1 MEAVPCPENQHC
13 SDCDST
19 TGHCLTECDTGYFG
33 RTCSSVCSDKCM
45 NKSCILVHNGI
56 GNCTGGCVPGY
67 QGINC
72 NIPCDNPGGNC
83 TACPGGCDGGY
94 CQLGSSCVS
103 GCVDSHYG
111 TGCDEKS
118 AVPCPENQ
126 HCLDCDNTT
135 GHCLTE
141 CDTGYFGRMCSS
153 VCSDNCMNK
162 SCILVPHGIGN
173 CTEGCVP
180 GFQGRGCNIPCDS
193 PGGNCTACPG
203 GCYGRYCQLGSSC
216 VSGCE
221 DSYYGTDCKNCSS
234 GCKTC
239 NRMTGT
245 CDEESAVPC
254 PETQHF
260 SDCDNTTGHCL
271 TECDTGYFGQM
282 CSSVCSHN
290 CNNKKCI
297 LEQRGIGNCT
307 EACVPGYQGL
317 GCNIPCDTA
326 GIYCTACPDGC
337 DGGHCQLGPSC
348 VSGCVDSY
356 YGTDCKNCSR
366 GCTTCNRWTGTC
378 YNKLVKSEVMD
389 ITVNGRRRITVG
401 DKENVTFRCKV
412 QGYLLPNVSIIHEGH
427 NAPAVDMI
435 KKKISSN
442 SISIISG
449 CSILAAAFI
458 AIALIIRSRLEQI
471 RGLGIMQ
478 IYPRIQDTWAQLKT
492 QGRSLTEEYESFCVN
507 GIMRMVDVDMPAT
520 VRQPA
525 NQELQALHMIATF
538 DWSTYVI
545 AMPQLRRLQDASLV
559 SGGHRTRLSGPIFA
573 KLDSDPEDQLSFLF
587 CNRSIDSDACIG
599 AVPYSLGI
607 RETGDECGFAMNHDF
622 FQVS

>member
-1 MEAVPCPENQHC
+1 MSEAADFLPLAETHSGDCPVLISIFLDGGYVSAC
-13 SDCDST
+13 VCVCACVRACVRA
-19 TGHCLTECDTGYFG
+19 CLTECDTGYFG

-56 GNCTGGCVPGY
+56 GNCTEGCVPGY

-162 SCILVPHGIGN
+162 SCILVPHGIGD

-203 GCYGRYCQLGSSC
+203 GCDGRYCQLGSSC

-245 CDEESAVPC
+245 CDEES
-254 PETQHF
+254 
-260 SDCDNTTGHCL
+260 G
-271 TECDTGYFGQM
+271 
-282 CSSVCSHN
+282 
-290 CNNKKCI
+290 
-297 LEQRGIGNCT
+297 
-307 EACVPGYQGL
+307 
-317 GCNIPCDTA
+317 
-326 GIYCTACPDGC
+326 
-337 DGGHCQLGPSC
+337 
-348 VSGCVDSY
+348 
-356 YGTDCKNCSR
+356 
-366 GCTTCNRWTGTC
+366 
-378 YNKLVKSEVMD
+378 
-389 ITVNGRRRITVG
+389 VNVVLFMG
-401 DKENVTFRCKV
+401 
-412 QGYLLPNVSIIHEGH
+412 
-427 NAPAVDMI
+427 
-435 KKKISSN
+435 
-442 SISIISG
+442 
-449 CSILAAAFI
+449 LAAAGFLFI
-458 AIALIIRSRLEQI
+458 VTI
-471 RGLGIMQ
+471 
-478 IYPRIQDTWAQLKT
+478 
-492 QGRSLTEEYESFCVN
+492 
-507 GIMRMVDVDMPAT
+507 
-520 VRQPA
+520 
-525 NQELQALHMIATF
+525 
-538 DWSTYVI
+538 
-545 AMPQLRRLQDASLV
+545 SLV
-559 SGGHRTRLSGPIFA
+559 VLCKYRQGL
-573 KLDSDPEDQLSFLF
+573 K
-587 CNRSIDSDACIG
+587 
-599 AVPYSLGI
+599 
-607 RETGDECGFAMNHDF
+607 RETFRQYITPSQDIQLPPEAIEARLYDVVDEAKMYDALTREGQQASEAGYVELRSPDNANISRD
-622 FQVS
+622 QERS